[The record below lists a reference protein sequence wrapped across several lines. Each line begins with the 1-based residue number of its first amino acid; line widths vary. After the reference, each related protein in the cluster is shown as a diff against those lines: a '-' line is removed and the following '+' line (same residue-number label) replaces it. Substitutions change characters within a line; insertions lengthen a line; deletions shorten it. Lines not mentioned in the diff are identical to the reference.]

1 MTLTERRCAFA
12 LASLATLA
20 SVSFIGQRVS
30 AHRPDP
36 VLIAEPPTQSHE
48 SHQQNHQNAP
58 RANQGRI
65 PPAPP
70 KANAQNFRR
79 EEEHRQNGSVDHAP
93 HVSNDHWYGHDAP
106 NDKRFHIDHPFP
118 HGRFEHFGPS
128 YRYSVTRIDHDHHR
142 FWFPA
147 GFYFQIADWDW
158 PLAADWCW
166 DCGDDFVLYED
177 PDHVGWYL
185 LYNIHTGVYVHV
197 TYLGA

>member
-70 KANAQNFRR
+70 KANAQNFGR

-106 NDKRFHIDHPFP
+106 NDKRFHIDHPFS
-118 HGRFEHFGPS
+118 HSRFEHFGPS

-142 FWFPA
+142 FWFPG

-158 PLAADWCW
+158 PLAADWCS

>member
-12 LASLATLA
+12 VASLATLA

-36 VLIAEPPTQSHE
+36 VLIAQSHE

-65 PPAPP
+65 PPTPP

-79 EEEHRQNGSVDHAP
+79 EEEHRQHGSVDHTP
-93 HVSNDHWYGHDAP
+93 HVSNDHWYGHDVP

-118 HGRFEHFGPS
+118 HGRFGHFGPS
-128 YRYSVTRIDHDHHR
+128 YRYSVTRVDHDHHH
-142 FWFPA
+142 FWFPG

-166 DCGDDFVLYED
+166 DCGDDFVVYED

>member
-1 MTLTERRCAFA
+1 MNLTERRCAFA

-30 AHRPDP
+30 ARRPDP
-36 VLIAEPPTQSHE
+36 VLIAEPPTQSPE
-48 SHQQNHQNAP
+48 SHQQNHQNPP

-65 PPAPP
+65 PPVPP
-70 KANAQNFRR
+70 KANGQSFRR
-79 EEEHRQNGSVDHAP
+79 EEEHRQNGSVDRTP

-142 FWFPA
+142 FWFPG

-166 DCGDDFVLYED
+166 DCGDDFVVYED

>member
-20 SVSFIGQRVS
+20 SVSFVGQRVS

-70 KANAQNFRR
+70 KANTQNFRR
-79 EEEHRQNGSVDHAP
+79 EEEHRQNGSVDHTP

-106 NDKRFHIDHPFP
+106 NDKRFHIDHPFS
-118 HGRFEHFGPS
+118 HSRFEHFGPS

-142 FWFPA
+142 FWFPG

-166 DCGDDFVLYED
+166 DCGDDFVVYED

>member
-1 MTLTERRCAFA
+1 M
-12 LASLATLA
+12 
-20 SVSFIGQRVS
+20 
-30 AHRPDP
+30 
-36 VLIAEPPTQSHE
+36 
-48 SHQQNHQNAP
+48 
-58 RANQGRI
+58 
-65 PPAPP
+65 
-70 KANAQNFRR
+70 
-79 EEEHRQNGSVDHAP
+79 DHTP

-106 NDKRFHIDHPFP
+106 NDRRFHIDHPFP

-142 FWFPA
+142 FWFPG

-166 DCGDDFVLYED
+166 DCGDDFVVYED